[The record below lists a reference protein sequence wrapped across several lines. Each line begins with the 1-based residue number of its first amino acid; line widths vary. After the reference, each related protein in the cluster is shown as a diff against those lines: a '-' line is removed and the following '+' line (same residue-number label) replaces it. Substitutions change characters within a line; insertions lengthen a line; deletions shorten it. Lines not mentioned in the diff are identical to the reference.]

1 MKATGWIVAAVL
13 AVIVAWG
20 LLGKRAAVREAEAA
34 RDVLQATDRAHAL
47 IMAERD
53 SVDAE
58 RAARQVA
65 IEVENAELRAQAV
78 EAEQIRQGLAVR
90 TDDLVAEVRHFDR
103 TLAKQI
109 DDAMALERV
118 QWQRQVDFLE
128 QSVSN
133 REQTIEL
140 LQDRLLA
147 RDSTIVE
154 QAAQLEAYALQLDK
168 TIHDLSPGFQINL
181 KTGWPT
187 LVIGFV
193 GGIVAR
199 SLVPGG

>member
-1 MKATGWIVAAVL
+1 MKATWWIVTAVL

-20 LLGKRAAVREAEAA
+20 LLGKRAAVREARAA
-34 RDVLQATDRAHAL
+34 QAALAATDRAHAL
-47 IMAERD
+47 IVAERD

-58 RAARQVA
+58 RAARELA
-65 IEVENAELRAQAV
+65 LEAENASLKEEVAATEQA
-78 EAEQIRQGLAVR
+78 RQVLAVH
-90 TDDLVAEVRHFDR
+90 TDDLISEVRHFDR
-103 TLAKQI
+103 TLARQI

-118 QWQRQVDFLE
+118 QWQRQVDFLH
-128 QSVSN
+128 QRISN

-147 RDSTIVE
+147 RDSTIAE
-154 QAAQLEAYALQLDK
+154 QAVQLQAYAVRLDK